1 MPYLQCLHLCFTHY
15 IFRLRHHRSYIYSYD
30 VKQKQKKVENESLR
44 KELKEKQDLLVQ
56 ASKAME
62 MLENQHKKESN
73 QAQMIIDDL
82 NHKIEAMTVSIY
94 SSVAS

>member
-1 MPYLQCLHLCFTHY
+1 
-15 IFRLRHHRSYIYSYD
+15 
-30 VKQKQKKVENESLR
+30 
-44 KELKEKQDLLVQ
+44 
-56 ASKAME
+56 ME

-94 SSVAS
+94 SSVASRDDE

>member
-1 MPYLQCLHLCFTHY
+1 M
-15 IFRLRHHRSYIYSYD
+15 
-30 VKQKQKKVENESLR
+30 KQKQKKDENESLR

>member
-1 MPYLQCLHLCFTHY
+1 
-15 IFRLRHHRSYIYSYD
+15 
-30 VKQKQKKVENESLR
+30 
-44 KELKEKQDLLVQ
+44 
-56 ASKAME
+56 ME

-94 SSVAS
+94 GIYTSVASFDDEYKFLSIFLGVDKVNVL